1 MENLLW
7 FYIIFSY
14 LFMAGYLSDL
24 NSFRNYFT
32 WLISPITLPIIIGFR
47 FRLK

>member
-14 LFMAGYLSDL
+14 LFMAGYFSTL
-24 NSFRNYFT
+24 NHINNYLV